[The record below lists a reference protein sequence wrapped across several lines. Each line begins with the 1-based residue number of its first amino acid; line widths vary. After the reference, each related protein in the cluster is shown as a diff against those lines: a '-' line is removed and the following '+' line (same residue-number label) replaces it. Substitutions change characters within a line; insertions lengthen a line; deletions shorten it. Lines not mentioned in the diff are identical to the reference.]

1 MSTSNDTPT
10 PPVPFSQTLRL
21 HGVSLERAETH
32 TLQVNTGLLCNLA
45 CRHCHLEAGP
55 HRSEVMPP
63 EVMAAVVGYAG
74 QVHFT
79 TIDITGGAPEL
90 VPGIDRFLAQ
100 LAPLTD
106 QLMFRTNLVA
116 LETDPGASFLPLFRE
131 LRIRLV
137 ASLPSTSRAQADA
150 QRGTGIWERSCGVLR
165 HLNELGY
172 GRPGSGLELDLAV
185 NPGGAFL
192 AADQAQTEKRF
203 RRELARMDIEF
214 TRLFTFTNA
223 ILGRYREW
231 LIRSGNLAD
240 YRQMLVD
247 RFNPQALCGV
257 MCRSLISVGW
267 DGILYD
273 CDFNLALGLA
283 HGEHRHHVSEMEGRP
298 VTGSAIAT
306 GDHCYACTAGAGF
319 T

>member
-1 MSTSNDTPT
+1 MEAVIEYAS
-10 PPVPFSQTLRL
+10 
-21 HGVSLERAETH
+21 RARF
-32 TLQVNTGLLCNLA
+32 A
-45 CRHCHLEAGP
+45 
-55 HRSEVMPP
+55 
-63 EVMAAVVGYAG
+63 
-74 QVHFT
+74 

-90 VPGIDRFLAQ
+90 VPGIDKFLVR
-100 LAPLTD
+100 LAPLAD

-116 LETDPGASFLPLFRE
+116 LEREPGASLLPLFQE

-137 ASLPSTSRAQADA
+137 ASLPSTSRSQADA
-150 QRGTGIWERSCGVLR
+150 QRGAGVWERSCGVLR
-165 HLNELGY
+165 QLNELGF
-172 GRPGSGLELDLAV
+172 GQSGSGLELDLAV

-192 AADQAQTEKRF
+192 AADQAQTEKRYH
-203 RRELARMDIEF
+203 RELAQLGIEF
-214 TRLFTFTNA
+214 TRLFTFTNV

-231 LIRSGNLAD
+231 LIRSGNLTD
-240 YRQMLVD
+240 YRQMLID

-273 CDFNLALGLA
+273 CDFNQALGLA
-283 HGEHRHHVSEMEGRP
+283 HGEHRHHVSEMESRP
-298 VTGSAIAT
+298 SAGSAIAT

>member
-1 MSTSNDTPT
+1 MSTPNDTST
-10 PPVPFSQTLRL
+10 PPASFGQTLRH
-21 HGVSLERAETH
+21 HGVNLERAETN
-32 TLQVNTGLLCNLA
+32 TLQINTGLLCNLA

-55 HRSEVMPP
+55 HRTEMITP
-63 EVMAAVVGYAG
+63 EIMEAVVGYAG
-74 QVHFT
+74 RVRFT

-90 VPGIDRFLAQ
+90 VPGIGGFLSR

-116 LETDPGASFLPLFRE
+116 LETEPGVSLLPLFRE
-131 LRIRLV
+131 LRVRLV
-137 ASLPSTSRAQADA
+137 ASLPSTSRSQADA
-150 QRGTGIWERSCGVLR
+150 QRGTGVWERSCNVLR

-172 GRPGSGLELDLAV
+172 GRPNSGLELDLAV

-192 AADQAQTEKRF
+192 AADQTQTEKRY
-203 RRELARMDIEF
+203 RRELARLGIEF
-214 TRLFTFTNA
+214 TRLFTFTNV

-240 YRQMLVD
+240 YRQVLID

-283 HGEHRHHVSEMEGRP
+283 HGERRHHVAEMEDRP
-298 VTGSAIAT
+298 SAGSAIAT